1 MILKVVFICIRF
13 PGEVCRLIVCHC
25 HAVSDRTLRRCI
37 REGCASSRDLG
48 ECTGAGTGC
57 GGCEPLLEE
66 IVEEELARGEAR
78 TSEAPGPLRTRLPM
92 HPDGVQ
98 AA

>member
-1 MILKVVFICIRF
+1 M
-13 PGEVCRLIVCHC
+13 IVCHC

-37 REGCASSRDLG
+37 REGCATSRDLG

-57 GGCEPLLEE
+57 GGCEALIEE
-66 IVEEELARGEAR
+66 IVEEELARGAEAR
-78 TSEAPGPLRTRLPM
+78 TSETPGPLRTRLPM
-92 HPDGVQ
+92 LPDDVQ

>member
-1 MILKVVFICIRF
+1 M
-13 PGEVCRLIVCHC
+13 IVCHC

-37 REGCASSRDLG
+37 REGCATSRDLG

-57 GGCEPLLEE
+57 GGCEALIEE
-66 IVEEELARGEAR
+66 IVEQELASGVGAR
-78 TSEAPGPLRTRLPM
+78 SSEAPAPLRTRLPM
-92 HPDGVQ
+92 LPDDVQ